1 MFSSQWW
8 VWRSFTIV
16 IFLWAFGGSALVAAS
31 NKAVDVYAAYE
42 SSVYQVKII
51 EIASGSQ
58 NSLGT
63 GFVVMEGNV
72 LATNYH
78 VISAKVFEPE
88 KYRIEIERDNQKI
101 VLDILAV
108 DVVSDLAIVAPVA
121 SKINLGK
128 PFDLQLE
135 LPEKGETLYSLGN
148 PHDLGMTVVE
158 GTFNGLVEHRFTEQI
173 HFSGPINSGMSGGPV
188 VSDEA
193 RVVGVNVAT
202 SGNQIGFLVP
212 VKALYQLIQRY
223 QQYLQSKEQEAG
235 QGHTYEATKT
245 LDSQTPIE
253 ASLLAVLP
261 TRADFPDKTDAL
273 LKSIGQQITSHTT
286 AMIDAAIDSHWSVNA
301 MAEATVKSSD
311 LPWLECWGDSNK
323 NKKLK
328 INTISRGCHSGSN
341 VYLGAQ
347 FNSGFIEYEFLYFE
361 AKLWPSYSAYQY
373 LARDTANAMPA
384 NRGPKKQLGAYQCVN
399 REVVNQYHVTSRVSY
414 CLRGYKKF
422 ENVYDAFYMAVSVDK
437 EKQAVMS
444 HFTLSGVTKDL
455 AQRFLTHFLEVVA
468 WP

>member
-8 VWRSFTIV
+8 VLRSLSTVMI
-16 IFLWAFGGSALVAAS
+16 LWAFFCSALAVAS

-63 GFVVMEGNV
+63 GFVIMEGGV

-88 KYRIEIERDNQKI
+88 KYRIEIERNNKKI
-101 VLDILAV
+101 VLDILDI
-108 DVVSDLAIVAPVA
+108 DVVSDLAILAP
-121 SKINLGK
+121 SISNINLGQ
-128 PFDLQLE
+128 PFELQRE
-135 LPEKGETLYSLGN
+135 LPKKGETLYSLGN

-173 HFSGPINSGMSGGPV
+173 HFSGAINSGMSGGPV

-212 VKALYQLIQRY
+212 VKALRQLTQRY
-223 QQYLQSKEQEAG
+223 QSHLQEHGGAAEKDADSIDAQIQVEARSAG
-235 QGHTYEATKT
+235 VA
-245 LDSQTPIE
+245 
-253 ASLLAVLP
+253 LP
-261 TRADFPDKTDAL
+261 SRVEPLEKTDEL
-273 LKSIGQQITSHTT
+273 LKSMGKQIASHTT
-286 AMIDAAIDSHWSVNA
+286 AMIDAALDSHWTVNA

-311 LPWLECWGDSNK
+311 LPWLECWGDSHK
-323 NKKLK
+323 NKKLNV
-328 INTISRGCHSGSN
+328 NTISRGCHSGSN
-341 VYLGAQ
+341 IYLGSK
-347 FNSGFIEYEFLYFE
+347 FNSGFMEYEFLYFE
-361 AKLWPSYSAYQY
+361 ALEWPSYSAYQY

-384 NRGPKKQLGAYQCVN
+384 NRGSKKQLGTYQCIN
-399 REVVNQYHVTSRVSY
+399 REVVNQYDMTSRISY
-414 CLRGYKKF
+414 CLRGYKNF
-422 ENVYDAFYMAVSVDK
+422 ENLYDAFYMAISVDK
-437 EKQAVMS
+437 DKQAVMS
-444 HFTLSGVTKDL
+444 HFTLSGVAQDS
-455 AQRFLTHFLEVVA
+455 AQRFLTHFVEVVA